1 MFDKMYYILVLWVYM
16 DKPYL
21 RNVYTY
27 DLRNR
32 HTVRVTFFYELYD
45 FMNIIVNYDKRRK

>member
-27 DLRNR
+27 DLGNR
-32 HTVRVTFFYELYD
+32 HTVRATFFYEL
-45 FMNIIVNYDKRRK
+45 